1 MKKRVLVTGGLG
13 LVGAGIQTVI
23 KEECP
28 ADEEWFFC
36 GSKDANLR

>member
-1 MKKRVLVTGGLG
+1 MKKRVLVTCGLG

-23 KEECP
+23 NEEKP
-28 ADEEWFFC
+28 IDEEWFFC